1 MATAVA
7 LALAAPAA
15 SVAQTT
21 GSTTT
26 MGAPAQALSGP
37 QQDRMFMQVAASSD
51 QFEIRSSEMAM
62 QRAQSEDV
70 RQYAEK
76 MIREH
81 KATTV
86 QLQRIAQASPTLAA
100 EPMVAPEH
108 QAMLDRLTAL
118 QGPAFTAAYLDQ
130 QIMAHQQA
138 VDLYQTQFN
147 RGDNLELK
155 AFAGQNLPHLRD
167 HLALATELRNT
178 AVSQG
183 DIVDPAAP
191 RAAQGTTGTVPG
203 TVQPV
208 R

>member
-15 SVAQTT
+15 SIAQTT
-21 GSTTT
+21 GSTT
-26 MGAPAQALSGP
+26 MGASAQTLSGP
-37 QQDRMFMQVAASSD
+37 QQDSMFVRMAASSD

-81 KATTV
+81 KATTA
-86 QLQRIAQASPTLAA
+86 QLQRITQASPTLAA
-100 EPMVAPEH
+100 EPALVPEH
-108 QAMLDRLTAL
+108 QTMLDRLTAL
-118 QGPAFTAAYLDQ
+118 QGPNFTAAYLDQ

-138 VDLYQTQFN
+138 VDLFQTQFN
-147 RGDNLELK
+147 RGDNTELK
-155 AFAGQNLPHLRD
+155 AFAGQNLTHLRD

-191 RAAQGTTGTVPG
+191 RAAQGTVGTAPG
-203 TVQPV
+203 TLQPV